1 MPDGSAVICQALSP
15 LDALDP
21 RLAGCTWKVLG
32 REVPLTDD
40 LPDYYFLRFSGD
52 GVPSRQ
58 VQIWLWQV
66 LPRDPPAYVEYR
78 WRPDADDFVDFVHLP
93 CAPRGHLAAVKR
105 LSALLN
111 LSLHHNRLG
120 RPSEAAYVVDAA
132 HLERRL
138 ISTFQQLE
146 KHGQPAT
153 RSRVAKALSWS
164 RGTLKNYCDRFD
176 TDFDTVRQ
184 RVRDGQAP

>member
-1 MPDGSAVICQALSP
+1 MFHRNELLARLEDLGMPDGSAVICQALSP

-21 RLAGCTWKVLG
+21 RFAGCTWKVLG

-66 LPRDPPAYVEYR
+66 LPRDPPAYVGAPLASR
-78 WRPDADDFVDFVHLP
+78 RRRLCGLRP
-93 CAPRGHLAAVKR
+93 
-105 LSALLN
+105 SAL
-111 LSLHHNRLG
+111 RPPRPPGG
-120 RPSEAAYVVDAA
+120 RQAAECVARPLPPPQSAGAATRSRANVVDAA

-153 RSRVAKALSWS
+153 RSRS
-164 RGTLKNYCDRFD
+164 
-176 TDFDTVRQ
+176 
-184 RVRDGQAP
+184 GQSAQLEPGDPQELLRSF